1 MSLRISTLALGI
13 KFGPKLISIGAK
25 LLKSAKAMKLGLAG
39 ASLVSYAWLLSWQF
53 AVVILLSL
61 IIHEYGHVRAM
72 KAVGIPTK
80 GFYLIPFFGGA
91 AVPERAFQSRNEEQF
106 VAIAGP
112 IFGLAQAVFFYA
124 IFELTQHP
132 LAAALAAWV
141 ALLNLINLLPIS
153 PLDGG
158 RILKSITFS
167 MGSWVG
173 NLFIGGALLTATCAM
188 IALKSWALGIIV
200 FLAFLELLWMRH
212 TCAYSYTPN
221 MTFRQS
227 LSCLGLYL
235 LTATGLVLVLYGCAS
250 IPEARL
256 ALELLQD

>member
-1 MSLRISTLALGI
+1 MSLRVSTIALGV
-13 KFGPKLISIGAK
+13 KFGPKLASIGAK
-25 LLKSAKAMKLGLAG
+25 LLQSAKATKLGLAG
-39 ASLVSYAWLLSWQF
+39 ASMASYSWLLSWEF
-53 AVVILLSL
+53 ALVILLSL
-61 IIHEYGHVRAM
+61 VVHEYGHVRAM
-72 KAVGIPTK
+72 RAIGIPTK

-112 IFGLAQAVFFYA
+112 VFGFAQAVFFYA
-124 IFELTQHP
+124 LFEATQHP

-158 RILKSITFS
+158 RILKSVTFS
-167 MGSWVG
+167 MGSRAGNFFVG
-173 NLFIGGALLTATCAM
+173 AVLLAASGAM

-221 MTFRQS
+221 MSFRQS
-227 LSCLGLYL
+227 LSCLALYL
-235 LTATGLVLVLYGCAS
+235 LTAAGLVLVLYGCAR
-250 IPEARL
+250 IPEAAL
-256 ALELLQD
+256 ALELLRD